1 MARQQRRWRI
11 ARWLVLS
18 VAGLITLLMLV
29 LVLAAYRNDNAIESN
44 LGAANAQVL
53 SVAWDR
59 TIVRFETS
67 DGAVHISQ
75 DGVLYPE
82 GLVEGQLVH
91 VEYDATNP
99 DHLVRVA
106 GRTFTLSLLPAGTT
120 IAITWLI
127 AAPLAVWL
135 RRRASPA

>member
-1 MARQQRRWRI
+1 MARQRRRWRI
-11 ARWLVLS
+11 ARWVVLG

-29 LVLAAYRNDNAIESN
+29 LVLAAYRNDSAIESN
-44 LGAANAQVL
+44 LGSANAEVL
-53 SVAWDR
+53 SVEWDR
-59 TIVRFETS
+59 TIVRFETA

-82 GLVEGQLVH
+82 GLAEGQLVH

-99 DHLVRVA
+99 DLVRVA
-106 GRTFTLSLLPAGTT
+106 GRTFTLSLLPTGAT

-135 RRRASPA
+135 RRRESPA

>member
-1 MARQQRRWRI
+1 M
-11 ARWLVLS
+11 LG

-44 LGAANAQVL
+44 LGAANAEVL

-59 TIVRFETS
+59 TIVRFETA
-67 DGAVHISQ
+67 DGALHISQ

-91 VEYDATNP
+91 VEYDASNP
-99 DHLVRVA
+99 DLVRVA
-106 GRTFTLSLLPAGTT
+106 GRTFTLSLLPTGTT
-120 IAITWLI
+120 VAITWLV
-127 AAPLAVWL
+127 AAPLARWL
-135 RRRASPA
+135 RRRESPT